1 LGPPRG
7 GRTLAFM
14 SSMLAALTV
23 LAAIAVVPARAR
35 AGEPVLYVGDSIG
48 VGTVQQLRSS
58 TPPGA
63 LEFDTKVGR
72 GSTEGLAVLN
82 SRLRRRHKIVVFD
95 LGTNDANP
103 ELLSAN
109 LRRARTLAGERLLIV
124 FTLNKPGAQPFNS
137 VIRAFAGSADNVFL
151 VDWRSTA
158 ARGHLLAGDGI
169 HASPSGYRR
178 RAALVHALIRGVS
191 QARWAA
197 AQTLSPR

>member
-1 LGPPRG
+1 
-7 GRTLAFM
+7 M
-14 SSMLAALTV
+14 SSMLAALAL

-35 AGEPVLYVGDSIG
+35 ASEPVLYVGDSLG

-63 LEFDTKVGR
+63 LEFDAKVGR

-103 ELLSAN
+103 ELLGAN

-124 FTLNKPGAQPFNS
+124 FTLNKPGAEPFNS

-158 ARGHLLAGDGI
+158 ARRHLLAGDGI

-178 RAALVHALIRGVS
+178 RAAAQRAWLTPRIRECTS
-191 QARWAA
+191 AAR
-197 AQTLSPR
+197 TLSPR